1 MTDDARIPADHSARG
16 AVWPS
21 KMSRRWPQTV
31 DSELD
36 GLRQTELKL
45 MTFYGSVTI
54 ALAIFLSSV
63 VLAVGGRYQIV
74 TGAEVGRSGAAW
86 KIDRFTGDVQFCE
99 RVEDFRPA
107 RPAAEASSHSVDDL
121 ERKFLANSR
130 VRQTAFCN

>member
-1 MTDDARIPADHSARG
+1 
-16 AVWPS
+16 
-21 KMSRRWPQTV
+21 
-31 DSELD
+31 
-36 GLRQTELKL
+36 

-54 ALAIFLSSV
+54 ALAILFGSV

-107 RPAAEASSHSVDDL
+107 AEASSHSVDDL